1 MSVVYAAAAA
11 AAVIDA
17 AAAAAAAV
25 VFVKCSVPGH
35 LIATGHRVGMSTHYD
50 WPVHH

>member
-1 MSVVYAAAAA
+1 MSVVYAAAA

-17 AAAAAAAV
+17 AAAAAAV
-25 VFVKCSVPGH
+25 VIVKYSVPGR
-35 LIATGHRVGMSTHYD
+35 LIASGHRVGMSTHYD